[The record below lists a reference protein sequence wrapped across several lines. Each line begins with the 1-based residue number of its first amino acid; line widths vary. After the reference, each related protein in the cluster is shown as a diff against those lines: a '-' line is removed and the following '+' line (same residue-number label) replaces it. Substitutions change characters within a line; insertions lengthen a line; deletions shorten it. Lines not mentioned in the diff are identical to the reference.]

1 MVAKTQTFTVAS
13 LLAALLA
20 LGACH
25 DDPEPD
31 PANACEFA
39 NDGTC
44 DEPSN
49 CALGT
54 DSADCEAA
62 CESGEALY
70 LHAAACAHRDEGLH
84 ASARDPEYTDAEP
97 TQGDSQDTYTGYIDR
112 TATVPS
118 GTEDGGDIERF
129 YRIGVPELYD
139 PSTSYPLVI
148 NMAGHRVD
156 HRVLANNTQLPRTA
170 SLNDFIVVYAAQ
182 EFRESRWAWWTDWDW
197 ANEADA
203 NPDFT
208 FIRTIIEQVS
218 ADYNIDARR
227 IYLSGHSRG
236 AAMAFIGAMELN
248 DIIAGAVVQSGF
260 TEFNYLNERVEDW
273 DERKPPLVFIHGVE
287 DDDVCIDCRPGANCG
302 VNPQRSCGQG
312 LHASDAIVER
322 LEDLGWERD
331 ENLIYYRLENVAHR
345 WQSQLNQQ
353 WWDFLSARPLPAD
366 ANGEALR

>member
-1 MVAKTQTFTVAS
+1 MNKTTRIFSIFAVVT
-13 LLAALLA
+13 ALLVLA
-20 LGACH
+20 SCQ
-25 DDPEPD
+25 DDPD

-44 DEPSN
+44 DEPTN

-62 CESGEALY
+62 CADEERVY
-70 LHAAACAHRDEGLH
+70 LHGAACAHRDESLT
-84 ASARDPEYTDAEP
+84 APNSEP
-97 TQGDSQDTYTGYIDR
+97 TYEAPSPSEGSSDETVTGYVDR
-112 TATVPS
+112 TVTVPS
-118 GTEDGGDIERF
+118 GTDDGGDIERF
-129 YRIGVPELYD
+129 YRIGVPEYYD
-139 PSTSYPLVI
+139 PDRAYPLVI

-197 ANEADA
+197 AENADA
-203 NPDFT
+203 NPDFD
-208 FIRTIIEQVS
+208 FLRKIIERVS
-218 ADYNIDARR
+218 ENYNIDSRR

-260 TEFNYLNERVEDW
+260 TEFDYLNERVQNWE
-273 DERKPPLVFIHGVE
+273 ERKPPLVFIHGVE
-287 DDDVCIDCRPGANCG
+287 DDDVCINCRPGASCA
-302 VNPQRSCGQG
+302 VNPQRNCGQG

-322 LEDLGWERD
+322 LEELGWERGED
-331 ENLIYYRLENVAHR
+331 LVYYRLENVAHR

-353 WWDFLSARPLPAD
+353 WWDFLSSRPLPQGD
-366 ANGEALR
+366 PPSDDG